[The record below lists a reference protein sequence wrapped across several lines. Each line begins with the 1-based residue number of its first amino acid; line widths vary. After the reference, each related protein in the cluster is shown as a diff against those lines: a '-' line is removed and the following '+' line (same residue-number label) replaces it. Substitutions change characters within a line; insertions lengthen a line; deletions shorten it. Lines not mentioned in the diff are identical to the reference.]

1 MKQLLIFI
9 LFASTLCWLM
19 FAPIY
24 KHVII
29 TRQAILQKEV
39 DYLLEVGASDR
50 YGYID
55 QLMMEQSKKRLET
68 FGFRSDELT
77 YVVTTTN
84 GEAGMNSQQPLLRG
98 EGLGLLISYPYERLF
113 VIDQLMGLTIPIY
126 KERLAVK
133 GLKMSEYVP

>member
-1 MKQLLIFI
+1 MKQMLIFI
-9 LFASTLCWLM
+9 MFASILCWLM

-39 DYLLEVGASDR
+39 DYLLEVGASGR

-55 QLMMEQSKKRLET
+55 QLMMDQSKKRLET
-68 FGFRSDELT
+68 FGFRADELQ

-84 GEAGMNSQQPLLRG
+84 GEDGMNARQPLLRG
-98 EGLGLLISYPYERLF
+98 EGIGLQISYPYERLF
-113 VIDQLMGLTIPIY
+113 VIDQLMGLTIPASTD
-126 KERLAVK
+126 RMAVK